1 MMRDSSMSE
10 LTCFK
15 AYDIRGELGIDIDAE
30 IAYRI
35 GRAVA
40 QHFRAKKVV
49 VGWDARQTSSEFADA
64 VSNGIMDTGGD
75 VLDIGMS
82 GTEEMYW
89 GVTEFK
95 ADAGIIITAS
105 HNPINYNGMKIVK
118 SGSRPLDDNED
129 FKTIKKLA
137 EEKDWSISSKIGKR
151 LNIATKARAKYVSQ
165 ILKFINIDTLKPLKV
180 VVNCGNGAAGPTF
193 DAIAE
198 ELKIAGAPLEII
210 RVHHEPDYTFP
221 NGIPN
226 PLLVENR
233 PATANVVISE
243 GADLGV
249 AFDGDFDRCFFFD
262 EAGTFIGGEYVLSL
276 LATSFLDKNPGSNI
290 IHDPRVIWNVQN
302 IVTSKGGKAI
312 QSKTGHAFIKQAMRQ
327 TEAIY
332 GGEMSAHHYFKD
344 FAYCDSG
351 MVPWLLIVELLSTTG
366 MPLSKLVKEQ
376 FEAFPSSGENNFTV
390 ENADAAI
397 QTVLQKYK
405 SDALSIDDTDGVS
418 LSFDNWRFNLRKSNN
433 EPLVRLNI
441 EARGNAVDINQ
452 KLEDIKSLIT

>member
-1 MMRDSSMSE
+1 MSE

-15 AYDIRGELGIDIDAE
+15 AYDIRGELGIDIDAQ

-40 QHFRAKKVV
+40 QHFSAKKVV
-49 VGWDARQTSSEFADA
+49 VGWDARQTSAEFADA
-64 VSNGIMDTGGD
+64 VSSGIMDAGGD

-95 ADAGIIITAS
+95 ADAGIIVTAS

-118 SGSRPLDDNED
+118 SASRPLDDEAD
-129 FKTIKKLA
+129 FKVIKKLA
-137 EEKDWSISSKIGKR
+137 EDEDWSVSSNAGKR
-151 LNIATKARAKYVSQ
+151 LYIAPGARAKYVSQ
-165 ILKFINIDTLKPLKV
+165 VLKFINIDRLKPLKI

-193 DAIAE
+193 DAIARALINE
-198 ELKIAGAPLEII
+198 NAPLEII

-233 PATANVVISE
+233 PATANAVISE

-262 EAGTFIGGEYVLSL
+262 ETGAFIGGEYVLSL

-290 IHDPRVIWNVQN
+290 IHDPRVIWNVQD
-302 IVTSKGGKAI
+302 IVTRKGGKAI
-312 QSKTGHAFIKQAMRQ
+312 QSKTGHAFIKQSMRQ

-351 MVPWLLIVELLSTTG
+351 MVPWLLIIELLSTTG

-397 QTVLQKYK
+397 ETVLQKYK
-405 SDALSIDDTDGVS
+405 PDALSIDETDGVS
-418 LSFDNWRFNLRKSNN
+418 LAFYDWRFNLRKSNN

-452 KLEDIKSLIT
+452 KLEDIRSLIT

>member
-1 MMRDSSMSE
+1 MSE

-15 AYDIRGELGIDIDAE
+15 AYDIRGELGIDIDVK

-40 QHFRAKKVV
+40 QHFSTKKVV
-49 VGWDARQTSSEFADA
+49 LGWDARQTSAEFADA
-64 VSNGIMDTGGD
+64 VSNGIMDAGGD

-95 ADAGIIITAS
+95 AEAGIIVTAS

-118 SGSRPLDDNED
+118 SGSRPLDDEAD
-129 FKTIKKLA
+129 FKVIKKLA
-137 EEKDWSISSKIGKR
+137 EDEDWSSSSNAGKR
-151 LNIATKARAKYVSQ
+151 LYIAPEARAKYVSQ
-165 ILKFINIDTLKPLKV
+165 VLKFINIDRLKPLKI

-193 DAIAE
+193 DAIARALLNE
-198 ELKIAGAPLEII
+198 NAPLEII
-210 RVHHEPDYTFP
+210 RVHHEPDYSFP

-226 PLLVENR
+226 PLIVENR
-233 PATANVVISE
+233 PATANAVISE
-243 GADLGV
+243 GAELGV

-262 EAGTFIGGEYVLSL
+262 ETGAFIGGEYVLSL

-290 IHDPRVIWNVQN
+290 IHDPRVIWNVQD
-302 IVTSKGGKAI
+302 IVTRKGGKAI

-327 TEAIY
+327 TQAIY

-351 MVPWLLIVELLSTTG
+351 MVPWLLIIELLSTTG

-397 QTVLQKYK
+397 ETVLQKYK
-405 SDALSIDDTDGVS
+405 PDALSIDETDGVS
-418 LSFDNWRFNLRKSNN
+418 LAFDSWRFNLRKSNN

-441 EARGNAVDINQ
+441 EARGNAVDINE
-452 KLEDIKSLIT
+452 KLEVIKSLIT